1 MKTKMFCNIIW
12 IPRVG
17 DSLNVY
23 VMLSV
28 IIFFCFSDIEQ
39 NGIDFTRQVR
49 TNFASLIIHHVK
61 TNCWY
66 SEHLSWGETLWYGS
80 SSGNGL

>member
-61 TNCWY
+61 TNCWF
-66 SEHLSWGETLWYGS
+66 SEHLS
-80 SSGNGL
+80 